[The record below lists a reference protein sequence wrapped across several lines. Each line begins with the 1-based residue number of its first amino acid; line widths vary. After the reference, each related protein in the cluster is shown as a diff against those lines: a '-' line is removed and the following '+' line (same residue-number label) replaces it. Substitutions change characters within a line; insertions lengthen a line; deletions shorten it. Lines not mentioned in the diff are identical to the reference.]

1 MGKKSHTVKLNK
13 YARKTGAVLKYEIVC
28 KDGKQVTVQVVINGE
43 VFPCASGANAA
54 KAKANAAKSALRC
67 LKDKENQRPGTAN
80 TAKKPALPVK
90 HEKKDQQRYENICSR
105 NIPEAPPLPAGS
117 DGGAAAVLPEL
128 TISADSRADEPN
140 SGGETSD
147 SSSPPCVQDISEE
160 MDPGNSFSEMSLT
173 PKTLRSKSEFL
184 VLDHLGSGGFGCVH
198 KVLQKL
204 VGKCYALKITPCKQ
218 PRKALREVRA
228 LSDLDHSNIIRY
240 HACWMEKSGCES
252 EHKDDSCSTP
262 FDKPSKES
270 PMQNLYILMELCDKK
285 TLTDWIEEE
294 NDKGTLRPS
303 ERREK
308 SLKCILQI
316 VEGVVYIHSKMFI
329 HRDLKP
335 GNILFGT
342 DGRVKIGDFGLV
354 TTHYDDD
361 DKNPMIRSP
370 QRGTPRYMAPEQTEN
385 TYDRKVDIFP
395 LGLVYFELLWKVK
408 TLFEKSLM
416 WNDIR
421 KLKLPEDFKQQ
432 FTKEY
437 LIIRQMLNLKPGKRP
452 EATEVKTHLDQ
463 FAVILNARK
472 LERQSSRT
480 F

>member
-240 HACWMEKSGCES
+240 HACWMEKSG
-252 EHKDDSCSTP
+252 
-262 FDKPSKES
+262 
-270 PMQNLYILMELCDKK
+270 Y
-285 TLTDWIEEE
+285 WIEEE

-370 QRGTPRYMAPEQTEN
+370 QRGTPRYMAPEQKTEN